1 MYVGEPSVFCLK
13 AYIDGW
19 LTGTNGGTEA
29 MELMV
34 GFQKHIERRFRVTG
48 TQSWDR
54 IIFFHS
60 SNQYTAMTEALD
72 LFLQFADGTMHHDS
86 TSEELN

>member
-1 MYVGEPSVFCLK
+1 MFCLK
-13 AYIDGW
+13 AYLDGW
-19 LTGTNGGTEA
+19 LMGANEDTSA

-34 GFQKHIERRFRVTG
+34 RFQRNVENRFRATG

-60 SNQYTAMTEALD
+60 RNQYTAMTEALD
-72 LFLQFADGTMHHDS
+72 LFLQFADGTMQHG
-86 TSEELN
+86 SESEG